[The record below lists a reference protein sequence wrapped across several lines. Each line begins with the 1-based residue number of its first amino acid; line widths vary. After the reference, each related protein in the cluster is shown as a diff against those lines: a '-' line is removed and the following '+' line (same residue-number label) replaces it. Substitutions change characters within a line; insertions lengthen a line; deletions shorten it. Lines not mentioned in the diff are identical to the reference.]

1 MLASKARPQIN
12 RLLEPVSRWAARTS
26 LSPDM
31 VTIIGTVGVV
41 GGALG
46 FFTRGQFF
54 VGTLVITLFVF
65 SDLIDGLIARARGIS
80 SKWGAFLDSTSDR
93 LGDGAVFGSLV
104 LWYAGRG
111 DSLPLTGAALVSLV
125 AAAVTSYVK
134 ARAESLGFTCNVG
147 IAERGERLLILLVAA
162 GLYGL
167 GVPYLLPAALWLLAA
182 LTVITVCQR
191 VWHVYRQFQRSGGAG
206 EAAAAEAM
214 PPAAGNRTT
223 GAAGPDTGSRG
234 SDGPIGEVTAVGSAG

>member
-26 LSPDM
+26 LSPDL
-31 VTIIGTVGVV
+31 VTIVGTIGVV

-104 LWYAGRG
+104 LWYAGDG
-111 DSLPLTGAALVSLV
+111 NSLPLAGAALVSLV

-134 ARAESLGFTCNVG
+134 ARAESLGFDCNVG

-167 GVPYLLPAALWLLAA
+167 GVPYLLPIALWLLAA

-191 VWHVYRQFQRSGGAG
+191 IWHVYQQFQRSGGAG
-206 EAAAAEAM
+206 AEAGAGAQVAE
-214 PPAAGNRTT
+214 PPASGGGPAAG
-223 GAAGPDTGSRG
+223 A
-234 SDGPIGEVTAVGSAG
+234 GPIGAVTAVGSAG

>member
-12 RLLEPVSRWAARTS
+12 RLLAPVSRWAARTS
-26 LSPDM
+26 LSPDL
-31 VTIIGTVGVV
+31 VTIIGTIGVV
-41 GGALG
+41 GGALA

-54 VGTLVITLFVF
+54 VGTVVITVFVF
-65 SDLIDGLIARARGIS
+65 SDLIDGVIARARGIS

-104 LWYAGRG
+104 LWYAGDG
-111 DSLPLTGAALVSLV
+111 HSLPLAGATLISLV

-134 ARAESLGFTCNVG
+134 ARAESLGFDCNVG

-167 GVPYLLPAALWLLAA
+167 GVPYLLPIALWLLAA

-191 VWHVYRQFQRSGGAG
+191 IWHVYRQFQSSGGAG
-206 EAAAAEAM
+206 AVAAATAPVPAAAEPTVGGVDGPTAMAGPVSAAAA
-214 PPAAGNRTT
+214 G
-223 GAAGPDTGSRG
+223 
-234 SDGPIGEVTAVGSAG
+234 